1 LTNVGMILV
10 LLNRINI
17 VIMNKLIIP
26 ALAALAVLLI
36 ACSNLKRNDSV
47 KNAEQKNEA
56 KIDDESVKQDI
67 ADFLVKIADARMMDS
82 KEGQLAVTNGTTE
95 EIRAYGKLMVT
106 DQAKLLNEIKI
117 IAAKRNI
124 VLPTDISNDK

>member
-1 LTNVGMILV
+1 MK
-10 LLNRINI
+10 
-17 VIMNKLIIP
+17 KLIIP
-26 ALAALAVLLI
+26 ALAVLLI

>member
-17 VIMNKLIIP
+17 VIMKKLIIP
-26 ALAALAVLLI
+26 ALAVLLI